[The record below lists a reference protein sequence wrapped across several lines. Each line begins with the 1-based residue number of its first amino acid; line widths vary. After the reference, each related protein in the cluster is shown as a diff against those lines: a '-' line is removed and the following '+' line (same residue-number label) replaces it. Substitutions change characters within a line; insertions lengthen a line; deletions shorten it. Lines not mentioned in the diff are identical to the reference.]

1 MKDKLTVCDNLMA
14 FSTIKANGNLHK
26 RYDIFPCLRL
36 GINNS
41 KLQFICPNIL
51 LKLLINKLI
60 TKKCRSLFISS
71 SEWSRHYVINFNQD
85 HLRCSPFPHMHNKMS
100 TKLETLNLTST
111 KSTTFVLKIICHH
124 CFRRNDTDDWR
135 IPLKFGSKWRI
146 DAVAILKFLSSTIES
161 YAMIEKSLSNVDD
174 LNIEITE
181 ESCEGQANGVRQP
194 YGIFNDKG

>member
-146 DAVAILKFLSSTIES
+146 DAVAILKFVCGLLVNERRSYGNFRMREEVRETIRES
-161 YAMIEKSLSNVDD
+161 RL
-174 LNIEITE
+174 T
-181 ESCEGQANGVRQP
+181 ANFETARGIDCGVA
-194 YGIFNDKG
+194 

>member
-1 MKDKLTVCDNLMA
+1 MTCVKLSLIHVHLLSLWPWNSVA
-14 FSTIKANGNLHK
+14 KVQHHHSEKYEFH
-26 RYDIFPCLRL
+26 IFPCLRL

-100 TKLETLNLTST
+100 TKLETLNLT
-111 KSTTFVLKIICHH
+111 
-124 CFRRNDTDDWR
+124 R
-135 IPLKFGSKWRI
+135 
-146 DAVAILKFLSSTIES
+146 
-161 YAMIEKSLSNVDD
+161 SLV
-174 LNIEITE
+174 
-181 ESCEGQANGVRQP
+181 CRV
-194 YGIFNDKG
+194 

>member
-100 TKLETLNLTST
+100 TKLETLNLTRAL
-111 KSTTFVLKIICHH
+111 VY
-124 CFRRNDTDDWR
+124 R
-135 IPLKFGSKWRI
+135 
-146 DAVAILKFLSSTIES
+146 V
-161 YAMIEKSLSNVDD
+161 
-174 LNIEITE
+174 
-181 ESCEGQANGVRQP
+181 
-194 YGIFNDKG
+194 

>member
-1 MKDKLTVCDNLMA
+1 MLML
-14 FSTIKANGNLHK
+14 SVTERLLLDCN
-26 RYDIFPCLRL
+26 IFPCLRL

-100 TKLETLNLTST
+100 TKLETLNLTEALLSFHDES
-111 KSTTFVLKIICHH
+111 KEFQDD
-124 CFRRNDTDDWR
+124 FRLECKEIEILVNKVNHFS
-135 IPLKFGSKWRI
+135 ILLKFGSKRRI
-146 DAVAILKFLSSTIES
+146 DAGEFERVCGLLVNERRSYGNFRMREEVRETIRESRLTANFETARGIDCGVA
-161 YAMIEKSLSNVDD
+161 
-174 LNIEITE
+174 
-181 ESCEGQANGVRQP
+181 
-194 YGIFNDKG
+194 

>member
-1 MKDKLTVCDNLMA
+1 MLML
-14 FSTIKANGNLHK
+14 SVTERLLLDCN
-26 RYDIFPCLRL
+26 IFPCLRL

-100 TKLETLNLTST
+100 TKLETLNLTEALLSFHDEIN
-111 KSTTFVLKIICHH
+111 KVNHVCSEDHLS
-124 CFRRNDTDDWR
+124 
-135 IPLKFGSKWRI
+135 PLSEEMI
-146 DAVAILKFLSSTIES
+146 QTIG
-161 YAMIEKSLSNVDD
+161 A
-174 LNIEITE
+174 
-181 ESCEGQANGVRQP
+181 
-194 YGIFNDKG
+194 FH